1 MRILKWIPL
10 LYSILIFGQ
19 EDSILQI
26 DPKIEADSLW
36 YKNSQNNFSSSDE
49 FILLGYQ
56 NFESS
61 IMGNFGSVLIPFWW
75 KSGSSVEQKIGDR
88 ILEANTLYPGYTS
101 VYKEDFPHTKIIYS
115 PTYSDGQRLNFIHKV
130 KYTYGS
136 FIIDYDRLVSEGNLV
151 HEKHQNTRFNFQGNF
166 THPKIAYISQWRIN
180 TFKNTSEWN
189 GGISNDS
196 LFFSNS
202 QSNWQLLPV
211 NWLNLET
218 SIKHKGLDWQHEYR
232 FSEASVI
239 KYEIN
244 ISQDSLF
251 YEGLDDDT
259 LFYPNRLD
267 SSTTF
272 TRAFSN
278 INHTLK
284 WIKQINKD
292 KKAVLGLK
300 NQNFKKDQESLNRW
314 VFFTSIHS
322 ESLKNQVNFSYAKD
336 QMYPNSFTANFTQNI
351 NVFGIDN
358 RFKIAYEK
366 TMPNWIQ
373 LNSSTNPSNQL
384 SEELIE
390 PTLDQYIEW
399 DMELTKNISIHNTY
413 HNIHGYTY
421 YNKLANSVTSN
432 DPIRVFQSRIKH
444 HVNSK
449 KWHWRGDIGYQN
461 SSSNNIP
468 LAKLLFNQRIYWQSK
483 IFKDA
488 TETQIGVNS
497 RYRSSHPGMTY
508 SPILGDFYTNPFNET
523 NASLK
528 CDVFAHFQI
537 QSIKIYASYEN
548 FNALWQGEQF
558 TLKPYPIA
566 QPIFRLSLIWNFYD

>member
-1 MRILKWIPL
+1 MKILKWIPL
-10 LYSILIFGQ
+10 FWSLVVYGQ
-19 EDSILQI
+19 NDSINH
-26 DPKIEADSLW
+26 KIEMDSLW
-36 YKNSQNNFSSSDE
+36 YQKTQNNFSSHDE
-49 FILLGYQ
+49 FILLGIQ
-56 NFESS
+56 NFETS

-75 KSGSSVEQKIGDR
+75 QSGSSIEQKIGDR
-88 ILEANTLYPGYTS
+88 ILETNTHHPQYAS
-101 VYKEDFPHTKIIYS
+101 IYKENFPHTKIIYS

-151 HEKHQNTRFNFQGNF
+151 HEKNKNTRFNFQGSF
-166 THPKIAYISQWRIN
+166 AHPKIDYTSQWRIN
-180 TFKNTSEWN
+180 TLKNSSQWN

-202 QSNWQLLPV
+202 QSNWELLPV

-218 SIKHKGLDWQHEYR
+218 SIKHKGLDWKHKLQ
-232 FSEASVI
+232 FSEVSVFN
-239 KYEIN
+239 YQIN

-251 YEGLDDDT
+251 YEGLEDDT

-267 SSTTF
+267 SSTSI
-272 TRAFSN
+272 TRAFST
-278 INHTLK
+278 INQTLK
-284 WIKQINKD
+284 WGTQINED
-292 KKAVLGLK
+292 KNAVIGLK
-300 NQNFKKDQESLNRW
+300 NQNFKQGNEGLNRW
-314 VFFTSIHS
+314 IFFTSIHS
-322 ESLKNQVNFSYAKD
+322 ESLKNQVHFSYAKG
-336 QMYPNSFTANFTQNI
+336 QKNSNSFSANFTQKI
-351 NVFGIDN
+351 NAFGINN
-358 RFKIAYEK
+358 RLKIAFEK
-366 TMPNWIQ
+366 TIPNWTQ
-373 LNSSTNPSNQL
+373 LHSPIAPSNQF

-390 PTLDQYIEW
+390 PSIDQYFEW
-399 DMELTKNISIHNTY
+399 DINLTKNITIHNAY
-413 HNIHGYTY
+413 HNIDAYTY
-421 YNKLANSVTSN
+421 YDEQANSVTSN
-432 DPIRVFQSRIKH
+432 HLIRIIQSRIKH
-444 HVNSK
+444 SINSK

-461 SSSNNIP
+461 SSSDIIP

-488 TETQIGVNS
+488 TETQIGVNA

-508 SPILGDFYTNPFNET
+508 SPILGDFYTTPWNET
-523 NASLK
+523 SASLK
-528 CDVFAHFQI
+528 CDIFAHFQI

>member
-1 MRILKWIPL
+1 MKILKWIL
-10 LYSILIFGQ
+10 LFWSFVIYGQ
-19 EDSILQI
+19 EDSINH
-26 DPKIEADSLW
+26 KIEMDSLW
-36 YKNSQNNFSSSDE
+36 YQNTQNNFSSSDE

-56 NFESS
+56 DFETS

-75 KSGSSVEQKIGDR
+75 KSGSSIEQKIGDR
-88 ILEANTLYPGYTS
+88 ILQTNTYYPSYSS
-101 VYKEDFPHTKIIYS
+101 VYKENFPHTKIVYS

-130 KYTYGS
+130 KYTHGS

-151 HEKHQNTRFNFQGNF
+151 HEKHQNTRFNFQGNY
-166 THPKIAYISQWRIN
+166 THPKIAYTSKWRIN
-180 TFKNTSEWN
+180 TFKNLSQWN
-189 GGISNDS
+189 GGIANDS

-232 FSEASVI
+232 FSEASVF

-244 ISQDSLF
+244 ITQDSLF

-267 SSTTF
+267 SSTTL

-284 WIKQINKD
+284 WVKQINKD
-292 KKAVLGLK
+292 KNAIVGLK
-300 NQNFKKDQESLNRW
+300 NQNFKQNQESLNRW
-314 VFFTSIHS
+314 IFFTSIHS
-322 ESLKNQVNFSYAKD
+322 ESLKNQVHLSYAKD
-336 QMYPNSFTANFTQNI
+336 QIYSNSFKANFIQHI
-351 NVFGIDN
+351 NVFGINN

-366 TMPNWIQ
+366 TIPNWIQ
-373 LNSSTNPSNQL
+373 LNSSTNLSNQL

-390 PTLDQYIEW
+390 PTLDQSIEW
-399 DMELTKNISIHNTY
+399 DLELTKNITIHNTY
-413 HNIHGYTY
+413 HNIHEYTY
-421 YNKLANSVTSN
+421 YNELANSVTSD
-432 DPIRVFQSRIKH
+432 DPIQVTQSRIKH

-461 SSSNNIP
+461 SSSDNIP

-483 IFKDA
+483 IFNDA
-488 TETQIGVNS
+488 TETQIGVNA

-508 SPILGDFYTNPFNET
+508 SPILGDFYTKPLSET

-528 CDVFAHFQI
+528 CDVFANFHI
-537 QSIKIYASYEN
+537 KSIKIYASYEN
-548 FNALWQGEQF
+548 FNGLWQGEQF
-558 TLKPYPIA
+558 TLKPFPIA

>member
-49 FILLGYQ
+49 FILLGHQ

-75 KSGSSVEQKIGDR
+75 KSGSSIEQKIGDR
-88 ILEANTLYPGYTS
+88 ILEANTLCPAYTS
-101 VYKEDFPHTKIIYS
+101 VYKETFPHTKIIYS

-136 FIIDYDRLVSEGNLV
+136 FILDYDRLVSEGNLV
-151 HEKHQNTRFNFQGNF
+151 HEKHQNTRFNFQGSY
-166 THPKIAYISQWRIN
+166 THPKIAYTSKWRIN
-180 TFKNTSEWN
+180 TFKNSSQWN
-189 GGISNDS
+189 GGIGNEST
-196 LFFSNS
+196 FFSNS
-202 QSNWQLLPV
+202 QANWQLLPV

-232 FSEASVI
+232 FSEASAF
-239 KYEIN
+239 KYQII

-251 YEGLDDDT
+251 YEGLEDDT

-267 SSTTF
+267 SSTTL

-284 WIKQINKD
+284 WITQINKD
-292 KKAVLGLK
+292 KNAVIGLK
-300 NQNFKKDQESLNRW
+300 NQNFKQDQESLNRW
-314 VFFTSIHS
+314 IFFTSIYS
-322 ESLKNQVNFSYAKD
+322 ESLKNQVHFSYASD
-336 QMYPNSFTANFTQNI
+336 QMYSNSFTANFTQHI
-351 NVFGIDN
+351 NVFGINN

-366 TMPNWIQ
+366 TIPNWIQ
-373 LNSSTNPSNQL
+373 LNSSIEPSNQFY
-384 SEELIE
+384 EELIE
-390 PTLDQYIEW
+390 PTFDQYIEW
-399 DMELTKNISIHNTY
+399 DLELTENITIHNAY
-413 HNIHGYTY
+413 HNIDAFTY
-421 YNKLANSVTSN
+421 YDEQAHSVTS
-432 DPIRVFQSRIKH
+432 DHLIRIIQSRIKH

-449 KWHWRGDIGYQN
+449 KWHWRGDMGYQN
-461 SSSNNIP
+461 SSSDNIP
-468 LAKLLFNQRIYWQSK
+468 LAKLVFNQRIYWQSK

-488 TETQIGVNS
+488 TETQIGVNA

-508 SPILGDFYTNPFNET
+508 SPI
-523 NASLK
+523 
-528 CDVFAHFQI
+528 
-537 QSIKIYASYEN
+537 
-548 FNALWQGEQF
+548 
-558 TLKPYPIA
+558 
-566 QPIFRLSLIWNFYD
+566 